1 MAFGGSNEKTKKS
14 IIFIKNNSILDLKR
28 NFNWNMIGQAKPYGL
43 FLIIKLHI
51 WSILF
56 RIIEIHV
63 WTNVKNILLFSTP
76 SYNASVSPVL
86 KNAFDWLSRP
96 SPIYENKV
104 PVFGKKAALMSTTYI
119 SQEQLKDCVK
129 MGAYR
134 KL

>member
-1 MAFGGSNEKTKKS
+1 
-14 IIFIKNNSILDLKR
+14 
-28 NFNWNMIGQAKPYGL
+28 
-43 FLIIKLHI
+43 
-51 WSILF
+51 
-56 RIIEIHV
+56 
-63 WTNVKNILLFSTP
+63 
-76 SYNASVSPVL
+76 VL

-104 PVFGKKAALMSTTYI
+104 PVFGKKAAMMSTSYV

>member
-1 MAFGGSNEKTKKS
+1 VNELVQQCIKS
-14 IIFIKNNSILDLKR
+14 
-28 NFNWNMIGQAKPYGL
+28 
-43 FLIIKLHI
+43 
-51 WSILF
+51 
-56 RIIEIHV
+56 
-63 WTNVKNILLFSTP
+63 NILLFSTP

-96 SPIYENKV
+96 SSIYENKV
-104 PVFGKKAALMSTTYI
+104 PVFGKKAALMSTSYI